1 MDGES
6 SALFGSSGVRPVPD
20 AQSFLETYERHRLW
34 PWMTNAT
41 IMLGDASA
49 LFTLYLAAVAGRC
62 LLNPEISIGRYVE
75 ASPAVLLYILAFAY
89 LDLYPDILLHPVDRF
104 RRIFVGTGA
113 VGVTITLLLFLLQ
126 RGDLY
131 SRSIFLVMWFVA
143 TPSVLIARHVV
154 RRLFSAKEWW
164 GQGAVVVGCSDA
176 SRRVIRNLAQ
186 VPGIRVIGVISDTT
200 PREWPNDLPPI
211 LRGSGHRLHSRI
223 GRAARYVVIPAADY
237 TAEQLQRSIHELC
250 VGFTRI
256 LLMPDLPGIS
266 SVGVKARDLGSEVGI
281 EIEQKLFQPMARIT
295 KEVTDRVLSA
305 VLLLVCAPLMLVIA
319 VAVRVNSKG
328 PVLYRHRRHGMGGRI
343 FGAWKFRTMIED
355 SDRALTE
362 YLTSN
367 KAARDEWERHRKL
380 ANDPRVT
387 KVGAILRRYSLD
399 ELPQLWNVLSG
410 DMSLVGPRPIVKMDM
425 EITEYG
431 RSYALYTRVR
441 PGLTG
446 LWQVSGRNDISYEGR
461 VALDEYYVR
470 NWSIWLD
477 VHILGRT
484 IGAVISAKGAY

>member
-1 MDGES
+1 MDTAS
-6 SALFGSSGVRPVPD
+6 RTLFVPPAVRSVPD

-41 IMLGDASA
+41 IVLADATA
-49 LFTLYLAAVAGRC
+49 LFTLYGAAVTGRC
-62 LLNPEISIGRYVE
+62 LLNPDISIGRYVE

-104 RRIFVGTGA
+104 RRIFVATGA
-113 VGVTITLLLFLLQ
+113 VGVSITLLLFLLQ

-143 TPSVLIARHVV
+143 TPAVLIARYLV
-154 RRLFSAKEWW
+154 RRICSARDWW
-164 GQGAVVVGCSDA
+164 GQGAVVVGCSEA
-176 SRRVIRNLAQ
+176 SRRVIHNLEQ
-186 VPGIRVIGVISDTT
+186 VPGIHVIGVISDTT
-200 PREWPNDLPPI
+200 PREWPSELPPI
-211 LRGSGHRLHSRI
+211 LRGSGYRLHSRI

-237 TAEQLQRSIHELC
+237 TAKQLQQSIHELC

-305 VLLLVCAPLMLVIA
+305 VLLLVFAPLMLLIAIA
-319 VAVRVNSKG
+319 VKVDSKG
-328 PVLYRHRRHGMGGRI
+328 PTLYRHRRHGLGGRI

-380 ANDPRVT
+380 TKDPRVT
-387 KVGAILRRYSLD
+387 RVGAILRRYSLD
-399 ELPQLWNVLSG
+399 ELPQLWNVLCG
-410 DMSLVGPRPIVKMDM
+410 DMSLVGPRPIVRMDM
-425 EITEYG
+425 EISEYG
-431 RSYALYTRVR
+431 RCYALYSRVK

-446 LWQVSGRNDISYEGR
+446 LWQVSGRNDVSYEGR

-470 NWSIWLD
+470 NWSLWLD

-484 IGAVISAKGAY
+484 VGAVISARGAY